1 MKTEQPTQTRDGI
14 CEREIPDPHVLIYSS
29 YSVGAKKKSQQIVA
43 PTRSNQSIY
52 SGISPMMNQWTNGSI
67 CHGSSVSC
75 RSSRSYQMYIR
86 NMLAFFHVGG
96 NLKCL
101 YARLVFLRQRC
112 YYLSGYT
119 TTRPLSSRVATEPFD
134 LILTSFLG

>member
-86 NMLAFFHVGG
+86 NMLAFFLCRRESEMFIRSPSVSEAT
-96 NLKCL
+96 LLLLIRL
-101 YARLVFLRQRC
+101 YNDEAVELPRC
-112 YYLSGYT
+112 
-119 TTRPLSSRVATEPFD
+119 
-134 LILTSFLG
+134 